1 MKLVIAG
8 GGTGGH
14 LFPGIAVAEEFR
26 GRGLAGE
33 ILFVGTV
40 HGIEARVIPRE
51 GYAIKFVRAEGLVG
65 KSFFRK
71 VKALAVFLVSIFDSF
86 RIIRVVRPTL
96 VIGVGGYASV
106 GMLLSAHIKGIP
118 TMILEQNSVPGF
130 ANKFL
135 GRFVDAIAVTYQE
148 SIGYFPNEKT
158 FLTGN
163 PVRKHILHKDQLKAD
178 ELFRFDKKLFTVFI
192 SGGSLGASSINNSII
207 EALNYL
213 LDLRQNIQFLHQTGE
228 KDREKVTDA
237 YRRLGFK
244 GIVVPFIYQMAEA
257 YTVADMVICRA
268 GATTLAEITAI
279 GKSTVLIPY
288 PHAASNHQE
297 YNARKLEDMGA
308 ARVILD
314 KSLTGELLA
323 DCIRGLYDDEHARR
337 EMQNASAMFGRI
349 DAAEKVVDIAMS
361 LIKKKD
367 RLQAPGAGR

>member
-1 MKLVIAG
+1 MKNMISR

-14 LFPGIAVAEEFR
+14 LFPGLAVAEEFR
-26 GRGLAGE
+26 ERSLADE
-33 ILFVGTV
+33 VVFAGTV

-51 GYAIKFVRAEGLVG
+51 GYTIKFVRAEGFIG

-71 VKALAVFLVSIFDSF
+71 LRALVFFLLSIVDSYG
-86 RIIRVVRPTL
+86 IIKSQRPSI

-106 GMLLSAHIKGIP
+106 GMLLAAHFKGIP

-135 GRFVDAIAVTYQE
+135 SRFVDAVAVTYQE
-148 SIGYFPNEKT
+148 SIDYFPREKT

-163 PVRKHILHKDQLKAD
+163 PVRKNMLTKDEQKAGS
-178 ELFRFDKKLFTVFI
+178 LFPLDRELFTVLI
-192 SGGSLGASSINNSII
+192 SGGSLGASSINNAMV

-228 KDREKVTDA
+228 KDYEKVTEA

-257 YTVADMVICRA
+257 YAMADMVICRS

-279 GKSTVLIPY
+279 GKPAILIPY
-288 PHAASNHQE
+288 PFAASNHQE
-297 YNARKLEDMGA
+297 YNARKLQDMGA
-308 ARVILD
+308 ARVVLD
-314 KSLTGELLA
+314 RSLSGELLSEMV
-323 DCIRGLYDDEHARR
+323 RELYGDEHACR
-337 EMQNASAMFGRI
+337 EMQKASVAFGRI
-349 DAAEKVVDIAMS
+349 DAAEKVVDIALS
-361 LIKKKD
+361 LVRKKSNK
-367 RLQAPGAGR
+367 